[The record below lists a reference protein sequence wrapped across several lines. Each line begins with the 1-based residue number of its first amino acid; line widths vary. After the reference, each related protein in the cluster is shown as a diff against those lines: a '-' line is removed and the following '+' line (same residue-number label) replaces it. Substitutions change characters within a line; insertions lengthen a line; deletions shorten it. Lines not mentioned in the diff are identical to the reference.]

1 MNQSETFKKNGGY
14 FIDGV
19 AYMDCR
25 ETGEPVANV
34 SLNSVSVVSSRATMR
49 KCLSLMSNTERD
61 RLFGKGASAKSTGR
75 PRGWRWMKEFVDKE
89 GNVYHK
95 GVEQPKLKGK
105 RPVTDVDAIKKER
118 LVAKE
123 VKRKKETKKLI
134 KMAAEK
140 KELKKAIEAQKDF
153 LNHKFDK

>member
-1 MNQSETFKKNGGY
+1 MSQLETFKKNGGC

-25 ETGEPVANV
+25 ERGEPVANV
-34 SLNSVSVVSSRATMR
+34 GINSVSVMGSRAEMW
-49 KCLSLMSNTERD
+49 KCLSLMSDTERD
-61 RLFGKGASAKSTGR
+61 RLFGKGAAAKSTGR

-118 LVAKE
+118 LAAKE
-123 VKRKKETKKLI
+123 VKRKKETKKTQRI
-134 KMAAEK
+134 
-140 KELKKAIEAQKDF
+140 
-153 LNHKFDK
+153 

>member
-1 MNQSETFKKNGGY
+1 
-14 FIDGV
+14 
-19 AYMDCR
+19 
-25 ETGEPVANV
+25 
-34 SLNSVSVVSSRATMR
+34 
-49 KCLSLMSNTERD
+49 
-61 RLFGKGASAKSTGR
+61 
-75 PRGWRWMKEFVDKE
+75 MKEFVDSE

-105 RPVTDVDAIKKER
+105 RQITDVDAIRKQR
-118 LVAKE
+118 LAAKE

-153 LNHKFDK
+153 LNHKVKK

>member
-1 MNQSETFKKNGGY
+1 MYVDNLDRSGKEVFCNDCGCDMIVSETASGG
-14 FIDGV
+14 V
-19 AYMDCR
+19 C
-25 ETGEPVANV
+25 
-34 SLNSVSVVSSRATMR
+34 S
-49 KCLSLMSNTERD
+49 KCTQRRCLALMSESERD
-61 RLFGKGASAKSTGR
+61 RLFNSGVRKSSGVTR
-75 PRGWRWMKEFVDKE
+75 PRGWKWMKEFVDKE

-118 LVAKE
+118 LAAKE

-153 LNHKFDK
+153 LNHKAGK